1 MQMQMNQNLLKE
13 MDEVQ
18 MQSSNTNEPLAYDE
32 NDSDSKLFEMQD
44 MHGCLKEEDVII
56 PELLQH
62 IVDCEIMLN
71 SIMTTTYFS
80 S

>member
-1 MQMQMNQNLLKE
+1 MQMNQNLLKE

-32 NDSDSKLFEMQD
+32 NNSDFEFVEMQD

-56 PELLQH
+56 PELLKD
-62 IVDCEIMLN
+62 IVN
-71 SIMTTTYFS
+71 SS
-80 S
+80 